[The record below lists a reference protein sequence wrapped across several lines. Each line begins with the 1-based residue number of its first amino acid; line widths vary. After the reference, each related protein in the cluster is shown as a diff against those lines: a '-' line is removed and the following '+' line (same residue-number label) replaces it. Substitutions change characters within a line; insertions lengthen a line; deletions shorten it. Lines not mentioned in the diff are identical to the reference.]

1 MLKFTNLNIPVR
13 CKEARSEVSGR
24 ALLQRNIFSLQCYLA
39 QSKSLYFCFL
49 KTAILETLGL
59 VFFAAYKL
67 IQICELYNV
76 EKQSAYCFLNPSS
89 PLYISVCHSTIESTS
104 YPCSLLQKKNPNASR
119 RQPFSMLILKIHLL
133 LQHCTLYCHGDP
145 KLCLAFNN
153 QMLGLNPLMFY

>member
-104 YPCSLLQKKNPNASR
+104 YPCSLLQKK
-119 RQPFSMLILKIHLL
+119 K
-133 LQHCTLYCHGDP
+133 P
-145 KLCLAFNN
+145 KCFQTATIFHAYSQNTFTTSALHSVLSW
-153 QMLGLNPLMFY
+153 GP